1 MSNDHIHVEPRQLS
15 ELEFFA
21 AKHAGAYHVGE
32 LPDPLWPGRVLEEVK
47 ATEPDCAAY
56 RADKLRR
63 EAAKAP
69 LHYGAGLT
77 ERDVEPVV
85 RESARRGRLA
95 NALGAVVVALAALA
109 WAIWQGVVR

>member
-1 MSNDHIHVEPRQLS
+1 MKNDQIHVEPREVS
-15 ELEFFA
+15 ELEFHA
-21 AKHAGAYHVGE
+21 AIKVATYPQRE
-32 LPDPLWPGRVLEEVK
+32 LPDPLWPGNVLEEVK

-63 EAAKAP
+63 EAVKAP

-85 RESARRGRLA
+85 RESARRGRVA
-95 NALGAVVVALAALA
+95 NVIGALVVIVAALA
-109 WAIWQGVVR
+109 WAIWQGVA

>member
-1 MSNDHIHVEPRQLS
+1 MNRDTIHVEPREVS
-15 ELEFFA
+15 EMEFHA
-21 AKHAGAYHVGE
+21 AIQAATYPNRE
-32 LPDPLWPGRVLEEVK
+32 LPDPLWPGNVLEEVK

-63 EAAKAP
+63 EAAEAP

-95 NALGAVVVALAALA
+95 NALGAAVVALAALA
-109 WAIWQGVVR
+109 WAIWQGVA